1 MMTLRQTVS
10 PNYGIGATRG
20 WCLQYV
26 DDAIN
31 APNRTHSA
39 QSAYESA
46 KARGWVKANTDM
58 PRGLWSVLFWSIDN
72 GEYAGLGHVALVYVN
87 NQGQMAIHDSEVH
100 AGARQPYGSLQE
112 LANWFGSAG
121 TQLTFLGWSIG
132 VDGRKIIEDYTPK
145 QSVPTGEQPKSK
157 KKKGEFMILF
167 KEADGA
173 VYWLIG
179 NKYTYVSNP
188 TDLGK
193 IKTLMN
199 KAGYDTWIHTDAKQ
213 IEYLK
218 RLAQKA

>member
-1 MMTLRQTVS
+1 MTLRQTVN
-10 PNYGIGATRG
+10 PNYDIGATRG

-26 DDAIN
+26 DNAIS
-31 APNRTHSA
+31 APNRTYSA
-39 QSAYESA
+39 QTAYESA
-46 KARGWVKANTDM
+46 KARGWVRANTDM

-112 LANWFGSAG
+112 LANWFGSVG
-121 TQLTFLGWSIG
+121 TRLTFLGWSIG
-132 VDGRKIIEDYTPK
+132 VDGRQIIEDYTPP
-145 QSVPTGEQPKSK
+145 QSVSTVEKPKTK
-157 KKKGEFMILF
+157 AKKGEFMILF
-167 KEADGA
+167 KEADGK

-193 IKTLMN
+193 IQALMN
-199 KAGYDTWIHTDAKQ
+199 KAGYDTWIHTDARQ

-218 RLAQKA
+218 KLAQKV